1 MADIKIKDAERI
13 RENLTRQQEREIS
26 ALYRRVQLE
35 ARHELRKIPKNGTV
49 TDSMRASYLRNLEK
63 QLVSAYE
70 SLGAGLERKVKQN
83 MSTMAQSV
91 VNDINSNFSSGRSP
105 LQMQGAFSHVP
116 KDIVEALATG
126 QVYDN
131 NWTLS
136 GAIWSDVK
144 HKQKD
149 IERIVAQGV
158 AGNRSAYD
166 IAKDLETYVDPAAK
180 KPWDWSKVYPGT
192 SKKIDYNAQRL
203 ARTMVSHAYQQSL
216 VRVCKD
222 NPFVEGFIWQ
232 SAHSHRTCQLCLD
245 RDGQFYTKDELPVDH
260 PNGMC
265 TYIAHIPKSMT
276 EVADDLADW
285 VQGASNPALDK
296 WAVSGMRQKVVERH
310 RADKAALAA
319 TYATAKAGTAKH
331 KQVQRAYKDKLEGLP
346 AEQLAAVRAYTSGD
360 AYTINEFLRTG
371 DYAAD
376 SARTLDSKK
385 AVEDAA
391 KALEK
396 AITGIP
402 CPSNLTVYRRVD
414 SLGEIVQFSF
424 ADGQYKARRFLSSTM
439 DKEHYKAAGKTF
451 SQMGDVELRI
461 KVPKGY
467 TGGAYIGDVS
477 TKKQEYEF
485 LFTPGAKFDIVSM
498 TDKTV
503 TLLAKN

>member
-1 MADIKIKDAERI
+1 MANIKIKDAERI

-26 ALYRRVQLE
+26 ALYRRVQLQ
-35 ARHELRKIPKNGTV
+35 ARHELRKIPQNGTV
-49 TDSMRASYLRNLEK
+49 TDSLRASYLKNLEK
-63 QLVSAYE
+63 QLAGAYE
-70 SLGAGLERKVKQN
+70 ELGAGLEKKIKKN
-83 MSTMAQSV
+83 MAVSAQGV
-91 VNDINSNFSSGRSP
+91 INNINSSFSRGG
-105 LQMQGAFSHVP
+105 LQMQGAFSHVQR
-116 KDIVEALATG
+116 DAVEALVTG

-136 GAIWSDVK
+136 GAIWSDIK

-166 IAKDLETYVDPAAK
+166 IAKDLETYVDPSAK

-192 SKKIDYNAQRL
+192 AKKIDYNAQRL

-216 VRVCKD
+216 VRVCKN

-232 SAHSHRTCQLCLD
+232 SAAGARTCPLCAD
-245 RDGQFYTKDELPVDH
+245 RNGQFYTKDELPMDH
-260 PNGMC
+260 PNGRC

-285 VQGASNPALDK
+285 VQGASNPALDN
-296 WAVSGMRQKVVERH
+296 WAVAGMRDRVVEKH
-310 RADKAALAA
+310 RADKVALAA

-331 KQVQRAYKDKLEGLP
+331 KQVQKAYTGKLQELP
-346 AEQLAAVRAYTSGD
+346 ADQLSALRAYTSGD
-360 AYTINEFLRTG
+360 SYTINEFLRTG

-376 SARTLDSKK
+376 SARLLSSKK
-385 AVEDAA
+385 EVESAA

-439 DKEHYKAAGKTF
+439 DKEHYKAAGKNF
-451 SQMGDVELRI
+451 QQMGNIELRI

-467 TGGAYIGDVS
+467 KGGAYIGDVS

-485 LFTPGAKFDIVSM
+485 LFKPGAKFDIVSM

-503 TLLAKN
+503 TLLAKFD